1 MASLSDMLSVY
12 FLTIVAGVISFCLVV
27 SGLKARDKI
36 YEEYDKSDKNGKV
49 RKILDK
55 INEIR

>member
-1 MASLSDMLSVY
+1 MASLSDILSVN
-12 FLTIVAGVISFCLVV
+12 FLIVVAGVISFFLVV
-27 SGLKARDKI
+27 YGLKARDKI
-36 YEEYDKSDKNGKV
+36 YEEYDKNERV